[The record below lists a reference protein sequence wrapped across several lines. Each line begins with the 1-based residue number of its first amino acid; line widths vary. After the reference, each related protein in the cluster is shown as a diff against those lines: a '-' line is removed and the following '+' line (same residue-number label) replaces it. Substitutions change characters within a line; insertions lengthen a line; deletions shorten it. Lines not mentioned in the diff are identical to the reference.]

1 MKFEKIIIYILLIS
15 FVSCNNSKK
24 TESKT
29 QQFDSSNKQE
39 KQEND
44 SDNYVN
50 DLERIFTKNEKEKLE
65 SFLIKLHKESGKKIL
80 VLTVPSNEK
89 LVKDWNI
96 QNGITNNG
104 IIITFSVSLKNVG
117 IGIAK
122 DTKGILSESLR
133 EMIIKKTMIPE
144 FENGDYYI
152 GIYNGI
158 EEILNNWN

>member
-65 SFLIKLHKESGKKIL
+65 SFLIKLS
-80 VLTVPSNEK
+80 
-89 LVKDWNI
+89 
-96 QNGITNNG
+96 
-104 IIITFSVSLKNVG
+104 
-117 IGIAK
+117 
-122 DTKGILSESLR
+122 
-133 EMIIKKTMIPE
+133 
-144 FENGDYYI
+144 
-152 GIYNGI
+152 
-158 EEILNNWN
+158 

>member
-1 MKFEKIIIYILLIS
+1 MLIS
-15 FVSCNNSKK
+15 FISCNNSKK

-29 QQFDSSNKQE
+29 QQFDFSNKQE

-89 LVKDWNI
+89 LLNP
-96 QNGITNNG
+96 
-104 IIITFSVSLKNVG
+104 
-117 IGIAK
+117 
-122 DTKGILSESLR
+122 LSWIR
-133 EMIIKKTMIPE
+133 
-144 FENGDYYI
+144 
-152 GIYNGI
+152 
-158 EEILNNWN
+158 